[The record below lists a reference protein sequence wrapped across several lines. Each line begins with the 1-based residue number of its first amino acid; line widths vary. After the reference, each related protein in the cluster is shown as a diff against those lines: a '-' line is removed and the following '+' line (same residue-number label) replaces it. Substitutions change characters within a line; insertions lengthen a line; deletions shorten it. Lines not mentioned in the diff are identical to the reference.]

1 MGTQSD
7 PGKEFAE
14 IWGEA
19 VASARHLRLFTLV
32 LGGVAFL
39 LLVVVVRLAG
49 VDAPNPIVIRVDEV
63 GRAEA
68 LAYEMVEAQA
78 DPLDPTTKYFLN
90 QFLTDYYSRQ
100 DGDGANRVGS
110 RPALPDRGSRQRGL
124 PDGQRKR
131 GGRRGRRDRRGAPGT
146 GGRAPDPTTA

>member
-1 MGTQSD
+1 MAPQSD

-39 LLVVVVRLAG
+39 LLVVVFRLAG

-68 LAYEMVEAQA
+68 LAYEAVEAQA

-90 QFLTDYYSRQ
+90 QFLTDYYSRRTATAQ
-100 DGDGANRVGS
+100 TAW
-110 RPALPDRGSRQRGL
+110 ARGL
-124 PDGQRKR
+124 RFLTVDLANAAS
-131 GGRRGRRDRRGAPGT
+131 GR
-146 GGRAPDPTTA
+146 TAKAWRPSPPA

>member
-78 DPLDPTTKYFLN
+78 DPLDPTTKYFPKPVSDRL
-90 QFLTDYYSRQ
+90 LLSQ
-100 DGDGANRVGS
+100 DGDGADRVGS
-110 RPALPDRGSRQRGL
+110 RPALPDRGSRQPR
-124 PDGQRKR
+124 PS
-131 GGRRGRRDRRGAPGT
+131 GR
-146 GGRAPDPTTA
+146 TAKAWRPSRPA